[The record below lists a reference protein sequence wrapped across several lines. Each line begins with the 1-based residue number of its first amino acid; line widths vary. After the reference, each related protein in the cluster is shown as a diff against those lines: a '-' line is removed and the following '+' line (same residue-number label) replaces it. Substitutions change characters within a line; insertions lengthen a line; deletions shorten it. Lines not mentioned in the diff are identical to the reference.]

1 MRNLIFFD
9 IDGTLIS
16 KGNQVLEESTKEAL
30 RKARANGHICI
41 VNTGRTWRMVGN
53 WLPQQT
59 EFDGYL
65 LGCGTMVRYRDKIL
79 LHRTF
84 SPEDAR
90 RIMAALDDCGID
102 ALLEGADNNY
112 AKNFSEFQSER
123 FRDHMRRRHPSD
135 CLPWEEAAGNFDK
148 FLVNEVESPRIK
160 LFQLQFRE
168 ELDFI
173 DRDRGFWEI
182 APKGYS
188 KGSAM
193 TFLADRLQIPMA
205 DTVAVGD
212 SNNDLEM
219 FHCAGTRIAMG
230 NAVDN
235 IKNLSDFVTTDVL
248 QDGIWNALSWL
259 GAI

>member
-1 MRNLIFFD
+1 MRKLIFFD

-16 KGNQVLEESTKEAL
+16 KGNQVLGESTKESL
-30 RKARANGHICI
+30 RKARENGHICI
-41 VNTGRTWRMVGN
+41 VNTGRTWRMVGD
-53 WLPQQT
+53 WLPQQA

-65 LGCGTMVRYRDKIL
+65 LGCGTMVRYRGEVL

-84 SPEDAR
+84 SPADAR
-90 RIMAALDDCGID
+90 RIMIALDECGID

-112 AKNFSEFQSER
+112 AKDISKFQSES

-148 FLVNEVESPRIK
+148 FIVNQVDSQRME
-160 LFQLQFRE
+160 LFQQQFKE
-168 ELDFI
+168 ELSFI

-188 KGSAM
+188 KGSAIA
-193 TFLADRLQIPMA
+193 FLADRLQIPIA

-219 FHCAGTRIAMG
+219 FQCAGICIAMG
-230 NAVDN
+230 NAADN
-235 IKNLSDFVTTDVL
+235 IKDLADFITTDVM
-248 QDGIWNALSWL
+248 QDGIQNALRWL
-259 GAI
+259 EVI

>member
-1 MRNLIFFD
+1 MQKLIFFD

-16 KGNQVLEESTKEAL
+16 KGNQVLGESTKESI
-30 RKARANGHICI
+30 RKAQENGHICV

-53 WLPQQT
+53 WLPEQT
-59 EFDGYL
+59 DFDGYL
-65 LGCGTMVRYRDKIL
+65 LGCGTMVRYREKVL
-79 LHRTF
+79 LHETF
-84 SPEDAR
+84 PPEESR
-90 RIMAALDDCGID
+90 RIMAALEKYGID

-112 AKNFSEFQSER
+112 AKNLTEFQSER
-123 FRDHMRRRHPSD
+123 FQDHMRRRHPSD

-148 FLVNEVESPRIK
+148 FFVNEVEAKRME
-160 LFQLQFRE
+160 LFQQQFRE
-168 ELDFI
+168 ELSFI

-193 TFLADRLQIPMA
+193 RFLADRLQIPMA

-219 FHCAGTRIAMG
+219 FQCAGTCIAMG
-230 NAVDN
+230 NAVEN
-235 IKNLSDFVTTDVL
+235 IKALADFITTDVL
-248 QDGIWNALSWL
+248 EDGIWNALRWL

>member
-1 MRNLIFFD
+1 MEL
-9 IDGTLIS
+9 
-16 KGNQVLEESTKEAL
+16 
-30 RKARANGHICI
+30 
-41 VNTGRTWRMVGN
+41 
-53 WLPQQT
+53 
-59 EFDGYL
+59 
-65 LGCGTMVRYRDKIL
+65 
-79 LHRTF
+79 
-84 SPEDAR
+84 
-90 RIMAALDDCGID
+90 
-102 ALLEGADNNY
+102 
-112 AKNFSEFQSER
+112 
-123 FRDHMRRRHPSD
+123 FR
-135 CLPWEEAAGNFDK
+135 
-148 FLVNEVESPRIK
+148 
-160 LFQLQFRE
+160 QQFRE
-168 ELDFI
+168 ELSFI

-219 FHCAGTRIAMG
+219 FQSAGTRIAMG